1 MALSNEP
8 VTVICYGKEKQF
20 NSRQEAYDYY
30 KQGVLE
36 TDGSEQ
42 SRYAT
47 ICTMLLSSN
56 DKIVGDDEYYDTM
69 AVFKEMTCKIVA
81 DYIKKNSNEYAD
93 TYSSEDDFTCN
104 SYDKDDVDYEY

>member
-1 MALSNEP
+1 MALTNEP

-42 SRYAT
+42 NRYAT

-69 AVFKEMTCKIVA
+69 AAFKEMTCKIVA

-93 TYSSEDDFTCN
+93 TYFSEDDVTCN
-104 SYDKDDVDYEY
+104 SYDKDDVDY